1 MKDILQYLQQNID
14 TKATIKDWD
23 AKQFLNLQLATTYDY
38 SMVTVLDEEFLL
50 IRPIETQTIQKTM
63 MHIARI
69 QEKVDYDVAI
79 LLEDA
84 TRYRVKKMMEERVA
98 FLTVDRQM
106 YLPFLALHIKK
117 RQGERKEIEPRKK
130 FTAATQLVFLKVLY
144 TKQEQFGVDELAKE
158 LNLSA
163 MTVLRA
169 LDELQRLGLVHCEI
183 GGQTGRKKVFET
195 IDKKEYYRLG
205 VVYLTN
211 PVKKNIYVREIPK
224 DIKIYKG
231 GLTALGEQTMLGE
244 PDRKVYAFSGKIE
257 EVEIYQVDKEQAL
270 EEMLPG
276 IQIMKYDIGLI
287 TKNEYVDPVTLLLSL
302 DTVDDR
308 IEIAIDELME
318 GFDWYEG

>member
-14 TKATIKDWD
+14 TKATIEDWD

-50 IRPIETQTIQKTM
+50 IRPIETQTIRKTM
-63 MHIARI
+63 THIARI

-84 TRYRVKKMMEERVA
+84 TRYRVKKMIEERVA
-98 FLTVDRQM
+98 FLAVDRQM

-117 RQGERKEIEPRKK
+117 RQGERKEIEPREK

-183 GGQTGRKKVFET
+183 GGQTGRKKVFEA

-205 VVYLTN
+205 VVHLTN

-257 EVEIYQVDKEQAL
+257 DVEIYQVDKEQAL